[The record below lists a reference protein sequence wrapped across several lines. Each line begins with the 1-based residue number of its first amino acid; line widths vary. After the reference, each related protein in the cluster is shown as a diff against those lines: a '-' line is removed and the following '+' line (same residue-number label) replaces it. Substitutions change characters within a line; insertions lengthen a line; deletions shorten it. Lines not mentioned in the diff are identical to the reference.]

1 MAENYKTKVLQMVV
15 NDYLDEIVTSNYEK
29 DIKLQDVEIDR
40 IVWELATKIY
50 TRSGYQIELI
60 WVRDIVYSRIEAM
73 KRQQAV
79 EKQKKEELERIATE
93 QARIAEKARLLA
105 AEQKARR
112 EAEQKRQDEEVRRL
126 KAEEEARLA
135 AEKERIAQEALRI
148 KQQRLEAEKEKNL
161 IQFKEKYREKISS
174 IMMLFDGD
182 EDKAITFIFVS
193 KVVIEQFSVHES
205 EAMPDSNLLNYPNVD
220 GLDFLELQMAL
231 EEEFDIEISEEERD
245 ELGFPEFT
253 ISYDFSF
260 LSGRRS
266 IPDPPRIDTFNEKV
280 GECLVS
286 DLVELILKKV
296 AVKDFLYINT

>member
-1 MAENYKTKVLQMVV
+1 MVV
-15 NDYLDEIVTSNYEK
+15 NDYLDEIFTSNYEK
-29 DIKLQDVEIDR
+29 DIKLQDVEIDK

-50 TRSGYQIELI
+50 TRSGYQVELI

-79 EKQKKEELERIATE
+79 ENQKKEDLERIAAE
-93 QARIAEKARLLA
+93 KARIAEKTRLLA

-112 EAEQKRQDEEVRRL
+112 EAEQKRQDEEARRL

-135 AEKERIAQEALRI
+135 AEKERIAKETLRI
-148 KQQRLEAEKEKNL
+148 KQQRLEAEKEKKL

-182 EDKAITFIFVS
+182 ENKAITFIFVS

-220 GLDFLELQMAL
+220 GLDFLELQTAL
-231 EEEFDIEISEEERD
+231 EEEFDIEISDEERD

-266 IPDPPRIDTFNEKV
+266 IPDTPRIDVSDEKV

-286 DLVELILKKV
+286 DLVKLILNKV
-296 AVKDFLYINT
+296 SVKDFICINT